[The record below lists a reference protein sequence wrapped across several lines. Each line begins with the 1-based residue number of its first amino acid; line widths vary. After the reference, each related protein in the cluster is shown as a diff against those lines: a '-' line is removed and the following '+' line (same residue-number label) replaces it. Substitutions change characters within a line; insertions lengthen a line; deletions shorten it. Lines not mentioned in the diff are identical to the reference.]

1 MIFRTKPFSME
12 KATDNGSTI
21 QVRSTSASSASV
33 SPIVLKHS
41 DKDVTRIVLEP
52 CLVSNPKDNT
62 KSVKIKLIYENRKKG
77 AEYPTEK
84 ITPRNVRVGEVM
96 ELPLD
101 TTATSSLFQ
110 NLSMLYGFYEEHG
123 IPYGQATYKRIDG
136 IFQNFLDI
144 IQNDPSA
151 AHMIGD
157 EDNFKLVKELLR
169 LITQAESKA
178 SLANA
183 LQKLENDSISNLSDT
198 LNSERLSRVISLIEE
213 NLTNSSEE
221 FWQKE
226 VFTEYQWVLAQL
238 FSSPCTI
245 FQEKAYVGGK
255 SISNK
260 DGNVCD
266 FLYHNKISN
275 NVILIEIKTPK
286 TRIIQEKYRNTY
298 SFTIELSGEVNQ
310 VLNYKYSLMKEYNNI
325 RHNTEE
331 SFTVF
336 NPKCV
341 VVIGQLSSMKSKQS
355 AAFENYRNSLNNIE
369 IITFDEILQRLKDLR
384 DVFAEDKSK
393 ETKESV

>member
-1 MIFRTKPFSME
+1 
-12 KATDNGSTI
+12 
-21 QVRSTSASSASV
+21 
-33 SPIVLKHS
+33 
-41 DKDVTRIVLEP
+41 
-52 CLVSNPKDNT
+52 
-62 KSVKIKLIYENRKKG
+62 
-77 AEYPTEK
+77 
-84 ITPRNVRVGEVM
+84 
-96 ELPLD
+96 
-101 TTATSSLFQ
+101 
-110 NLSMLYGFYEEHG
+110 MLYGFYEEHG

-183 LQKLENDSISNLSDT
+183 LQKLESDSISNLSDT

-298 SFTIELSGEVNQ
+298 SFTIELSGAVNQ
-310 VLNYKYSLMKEYNNI
+310 VLNYKDSLMKEYNNI